1 MRIEIL
7 KEGNR
12 KRIRFIGRTMIE
24 EVVLD
29 DNDVERLSEALASE
43 INTSLNISENHAFD
57 IEDYS

>member
-1 MRIEIL
+1 MKIEIL

-29 DNDVERLSEALASE
+29 DNDVERLSEALSSE